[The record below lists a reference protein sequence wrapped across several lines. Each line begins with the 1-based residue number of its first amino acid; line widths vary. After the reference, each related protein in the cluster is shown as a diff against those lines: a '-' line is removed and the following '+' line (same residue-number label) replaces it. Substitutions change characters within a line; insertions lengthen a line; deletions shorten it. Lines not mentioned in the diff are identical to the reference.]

1 MTPFSPARNF
11 PQNKSKTFRCEFRLL
26 LRECEFRLLPEGRAR
41 QSEAPQV
48 VVYHAVCRYG
58 VTIVSQLIAQTRPL
72 FQDASVGN
80 WAVHVREELQK
91 ANDSAHRGQGE

>member
-11 PQNKSKTFRCEFRLL
+11 PQNKSKTFRCEFRFFSVSANFDCCRRVELVNL
-26 LRECEFRLLPEGRAR
+26 KRHKSWCITQCVG
-41 QSEAPQV
+41 
-48 VVYHAVCRYG
+48 AVS
-58 VTIVSQLIAQTRPL
+58 TIVSQLIAQTRPL
-72 FQDASVGN
+72 FQDASVGD